1 MIVKQYRNYFN
12 ETLKTIYPITEID
25 SFFFLL
31 LEEYLG
37 FRRVDIVLKSD
48 FKINQK
54 TLNLLQSATK
64 QLEQE
69 VPLQY
74 IIGKTEFYGLPFAV
88 NKHVLIP
95 RPETEELVAW
105 VVSESSRF
113 KTFNT
118 STKQTTETKQLK
130 ILDIGTGSGCI
141 PVSLKKQLPF
151 AEISAIDISNDAL
164 TVAKKNAVL
173 NNVDIHFILQDILK
187 TVALD
192 QHYDIII
199 SNPPY
204 VTEQEWNTLEPQVKE
219 WEDKNALVAD
229 DNGLDLYKKIV
240 GSASSFLKEKTILS
254 SDMPYIVFE
263 IGYKQAGDLQL
274 LLEGKSFGVAVQKDF
289 LNKDRVV
296 FAYRNILK

>member
-48 FKINQK
+48 FKITQE

-69 VPLQY
+69 IPLQY
-74 IIGKTEFYGLPFAV
+74 IIGKTEFYGLPFVV

-141 PVSLKKQLPF
+141 PISLKKQLPF
-151 AEISAIDISNDAL
+151 AEISAIDISEEAL
-164 TVAKKNAVL
+164 SVAKKNAVL

-204 VTEQEWNTLEPQVKE
+204 VRELEKKE
-219 WEDKNALVAD
+219 LKNNVLKNEPHVALFVENDNPLIFYAKIAELAKNYLNK
-229 DNGLDLYKKIV
+229 NGLL
-240 GSASSFLKEKTILS
+240 F
-254 SDMPYIVFE
+254 FE
-263 IGYKQAGDLQL
+263 INQYLGTETIDLVNKKGLKNIQL
-274 LLEGKSFGVAVQKDF
+274 KKDMFGNDRIVVASK
-289 LNKDRVV
+289 
-296 FAYRNILK
+296 

>member
-48 FKINQK
+48 FKITQE

-69 VPLQY
+69 IPLQY
-74 IIGKTEFYGLPFAV
+74 IIGKTEFYGLPFVV

-141 PVSLKKQLPF
+141 PISLKKQLPF
-151 AEISAIDISNDAL
+151 AKISAIDISKEAL
-164 TVAKKNAVL
+164 IVAKKNAVL

-204 VTEQEWNTLEPQVKE
+204 VRELEKKE
-219 WEDKNALVAD
+219 LKNNVLKNEPHVALFVENDNPLIFYAKIAELAKNYLNK
-229 DNGLDLYKKIV
+229 NGLL
-240 GSASSFLKEKTILS
+240 F
-254 SDMPYIVFE
+254 FE
-263 IGYKQAGDLQL
+263 INQYLGTETIDLVNKKGLKNIQL
-274 LLEGKSFGVAVQKDF
+274 KKDMFGNDRIVVASK
-289 LNKDRVV
+289 
-296 FAYRNILK
+296 

>member
-48 FKINQK
+48 FKITQE

-74 IIGKTEFYGLPFAV
+74 IIGKTEFYGLPFVV

-204 VTEQEWNTLEPQVKE
+204 VRELEKKE
-219 WEDKNALVAD
+219 LKNNVLKNEPHVALFVENDNPLIFYAKIAELAKNYLNK
-229 DNGLDLYKKIV
+229 NGLL
-240 GSASSFLKEKTILS
+240 F
-254 SDMPYIVFE
+254 FE
-263 IGYKQAGDLQL
+263 INQYLGTETIDLVNKKGLKNIQL
-274 LLEGKSFGVAVQKDF
+274 KKDMFGNDRIVVASK
-289 LNKDRVV
+289 
-296 FAYRNILK
+296 

>member
-141 PVSLKKQLPF
+141 PISLKKQLPF
-151 AEISAIDISNDAL
+151 AKISAIDISKEAL

-204 VTEQEWNTLEPQVKE
+204 VRELEKKE
-219 WEDKNALVAD
+219 LKNNVLKNEPHVALFVENDNPLIFYAKIAELAKKYLNK
-229 DNGLDLYKKIV
+229 NGLL
-240 GSASSFLKEKTILS
+240 F
-254 SDMPYIVFE
+254 FE
-263 IGYKQAGDLQL
+263 INQYLGTETIDLVNKKGLKNIQL
-274 LLEGKSFGVAVQKDF
+274 KKDMFGNDRIIVASK
-289 LNKDRVV
+289 
-296 FAYRNILK
+296 

>member
-48 FKINQK
+48 FKITQE

-74 IIGKTEFYGLPFAV
+74 IIGKTEFYGLPFVV

-141 PVSLKKQLPF
+141 PISLKKQLPF
-151 AEISAIDISNDAL
+151 AKISAIDISKEAL

-204 VTEQEWNTLEPQVKE
+204 VRELEKKE
-219 WEDKNALVAD
+219 LKNNVLKNEPHVALFVENDNPLIFYAKIAELAKKYLNK
-229 DNGLDLYKKIV
+229 NGLL
-240 GSASSFLKEKTILS
+240 F
-254 SDMPYIVFE
+254 FE
-263 IGYKQAGDLQL
+263 INQYLGTETIDL
-274 LLEGKSFGVAVQKDF
+274 V
-289 LNKDRVV
+289 NKKGL
-296 FAYRNILK
+296 RNIQLKKDMFGNDRIIVASK

>member
-48 FKINQK
+48 FKITQE

-74 IIGKTEFYGLPFAV
+74 IIGKTEFYGLPFVV

-95 RPETEELVAW
+95 RPETEELVAC
-105 VVSESSRF
+105 VVSESSRV

-118 STKQTTETKQLK
+118 STKQTTEIKQLK

-141 PVSLKKQLPF
+141 PISLKKQLPF
-151 AEISAIDISNDAL
+151 AKISAIDISKEAL
-164 TVAKKNAVL
+164 SVAKKNAVL

-204 VTEQEWNTLEPQVKE
+204 VRELEKKE
-219 WEDKNALVAD
+219 LKNNVLKNEPHVALFVENDNPLIFYAKIAELAKKYLNK
-229 DNGLDLYKKIV
+229 NGLL
-240 GSASSFLKEKTILS
+240 F
-254 SDMPYIVFE
+254 FE
-263 IGYKQAGDLQL
+263 INQYLGTETIDLVNKKGLKNIQL
-274 LLEGKSFGVAVQKDF
+274 KKDMFGNDRIIVASK
-289 LNKDRVV
+289 
-296 FAYRNILK
+296 

>member
-74 IIGKTEFYGLPFAV
+74 IIGKTEFYGLPFVV

-141 PVSLKKQLPF
+141 PISLKKQLPF
-151 AEISAIDISNDAL
+151 AKISAIDISKEAL

-204 VTEQEWNTLEPQVKE
+204 VRELEKKE
-219 WEDKNALVAD
+219 LKNNVLKNEPHVALFVENDNPLIFYAKIAELAKKYLNK
-229 DNGLDLYKKIV
+229 NGLL
-240 GSASSFLKEKTILS
+240 F
-254 SDMPYIVFE
+254 FE
-263 IGYKQAGDLQL
+263 INQYLGTETIDLVNKKGLKNIQL
-274 LLEGKSFGVAVQKDF
+274 KKDMFGNDRIIVASK
-289 LNKDRVV
+289 
-296 FAYRNILK
+296 

>member
-48 FKINQK
+48 FKITQE

-74 IIGKTEFYGLPFAV
+74 IIGKTEFYGLPFVV

-141 PVSLKKQLPF
+141 PISLKKQLPF
-151 AEISAIDISNDAL
+151 AKISAIDISEEAL

-204 VTEQEWNTLEPQVKE
+204 VRELEKKE
-219 WEDKNALVAD
+219 LKNNVLKNEPHVALFVENDNPLIFYAKIAELAKKYLNK
-229 DNGLDLYKKIV
+229 NGLL
-240 GSASSFLKEKTILS
+240 F
-254 SDMPYIVFE
+254 FE
-263 IGYKQAGDLQL
+263 INQYLGTETIDLVNKKGLKNIQL
-274 LLEGKSFGVAVQKDF
+274 KKDMFGNDRIVVASK
-289 LNKDRVV
+289 
-296 FAYRNILK
+296 

>member
-37 FRRVDIVLKSD
+37 FRRVDIILKSD

-74 IIGKTEFYGLPFAV
+74 IIGKTEFYGLPFVV

-204 VTEQEWNTLEPQVKE
+204 VRELEKKELKNNVLKNEPHVALFVKNDNPLIFY
-219 WEDKNALVAD
+219 DKIAELAKNYLNK
-229 DNGLDLYKKIV
+229 NGLL
-240 GSASSFLKEKTILS
+240 F
-254 SDMPYIVFE
+254 FE
-263 IGYKQAGDLQL
+263 INQYLGTETINLVNKKGLKNIQL
-274 LLEGKSFGVAVQKDF
+274 KKDMFGNDRIIVASK
-289 LNKDRVV
+289 
-296 FAYRNILK
+296 

>member
-48 FKINQK
+48 FKITQE

-74 IIGKTEFYGLPFAV
+74 IIGKTEFYGLPFVV

-141 PVSLKKQLPF
+141 PISLKKQLPF
-151 AEISAIDISNDAL
+151 AEISAIDISREAL

-204 VTEQEWNTLEPQVKE
+204 VRELEKKE
-219 WEDKNALVAD
+219 LKNNVLKNEPHVALFVENDNPLIFYAKIAELAKNYLNK
-229 DNGLDLYKKIV
+229 NGLL
-240 GSASSFLKEKTILS
+240 F
-254 SDMPYIVFE
+254 FE
-263 IGYKQAGDLQL
+263 INQYLGTETIDLVNKKGLKNIQL
-274 LLEGKSFGVAVQKDF
+274 KKDMFGNDRIIVASK
-289 LNKDRVV
+289 
-296 FAYRNILK
+296 

>member
-31 LEEYLG
+31 FEEYLG
-37 FRRVDIVLKSD
+37 FKRIDIVLKSD
-48 FKINQK
+48 FKITK
-54 TLNLLQSATK
+54 ETLNLLQSATK

-74 IIGKTEFYGLPFAV
+74 IIGKTEFYGLPFVV

-141 PVSLKKQLPF
+141 PISLKKQLPF
-151 AEISAIDISNDAL
+151 AKISAIDISKEAL

-204 VTEQEWNTLEPQVKE
+204 VRELEKKE
-219 WEDKNALVAD
+219 LKNNVLKNEPHVALFVENDNPLIFYAKIAELAKKYLNK
-229 DNGLDLYKKIV
+229 NGLL
-240 GSASSFLKEKTILS
+240 F
-254 SDMPYIVFE
+254 FE
-263 IGYKQAGDLQL
+263 INQYLGTETIDLVNKKGLKNIQL
-274 LLEGKSFGVAVQKDF
+274 KKDMFGNDRIIVASK
-289 LNKDRVV
+289 
-296 FAYRNILK
+296 

>member
-48 FKINQK
+48 FKITQE

-74 IIGKTEFYGLPFAV
+74 IIGKTEFYGLPFVV

-141 PVSLKKQLPF
+141 PISLKKQLPF
-151 AEISAIDISNDAL
+151 AKISAIDISKEAL

-204 VTEQEWNTLEPQVKE
+204 VRELEKKE
-219 WEDKNALVAD
+219 LKNNVLKNEPHVALFVENDNPLIFYAKIAELAKKYLNK
-229 DNGLDLYKKIV
+229 NGLL
-240 GSASSFLKEKTILS
+240 F
-254 SDMPYIVFE
+254 FE
-263 IGYKQAGDLQL
+263 INQYLGTETIDLINKKGLKNIQL
-274 LLEGKSFGVAVQKDF
+274 KKDMFGNDRIIVASK
-289 LNKDRVV
+289 
-296 FAYRNILK
+296 

>member
-48 FKINQK
+48 FKITQE

-74 IIGKTEFYGLPFAV
+74 IIGKTEFYGLPFVV

-118 STKQTTETKQLK
+118 SIKQTTETKQLK

-141 PVSLKKQLPF
+141 PISLKKQLPF
-151 AEISAIDISNDAL
+151 AKISAIDISKEAL

-204 VTEQEWNTLEPQVKE
+204 VRESEKKELKNNVLKNEPHV
-219 WEDKNALVAD
+219 ALFVENDNPLIFYAKIAELAKKYLNK
-229 DNGLDLYKKIV
+229 NGLL
-240 GSASSFLKEKTILS
+240 F
-254 SDMPYIVFE
+254 FE
-263 IGYKQAGDLQL
+263 INQYLGTETIDLVNKKGLKNIQL
-274 LLEGKSFGVAVQKDF
+274 KKDMFGNDRIIVASK
-289 LNKDRVV
+289 
-296 FAYRNILK
+296 

>member
-48 FKINQK
+48 FKITQE

-69 VPLQY
+69 IPLQY
-74 IIGKTEFYGLPFAV
+74 IIGKTEFYGLPFVV

-113 KTFNT
+113 KTFN
-118 STKQTTETKQLK
+118 L
-130 ILDIGTGSGCI
+130 
-141 PVSLKKQLPF
+141 SL
-151 AEISAIDISNDAL
+151 
-164 TVAKKNAVL
+164 
-173 NNVDIHFILQDILK
+173 IHI
-187 TVALD
+187 
-192 QHYDIII
+192 
-199 SNPPY
+199 
-204 VTEQEWNTLEPQVKE
+204 
-219 WEDKNALVAD
+219 
-229 DNGLDLYKKIV
+229 
-240 GSASSFLKEKTILS
+240 
-254 SDMPYIVFE
+254 
-263 IGYKQAGDLQL
+263 
-274 LLEGKSFGVAVQKDF
+274 
-289 LNKDRVV
+289 
-296 FAYRNILK
+296 